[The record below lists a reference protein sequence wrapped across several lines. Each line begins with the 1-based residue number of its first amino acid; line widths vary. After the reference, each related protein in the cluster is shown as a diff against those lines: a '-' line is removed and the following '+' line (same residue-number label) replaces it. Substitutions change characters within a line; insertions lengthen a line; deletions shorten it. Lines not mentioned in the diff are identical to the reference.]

1 MLVIIGKFV
10 ILLIHGYTCL
20 FFWKLAR
27 MRKDLEN
34 VQMEENVQMMILC
47 SSICAIPTLPLSRS
61 VTAVRHLNH
70 NRYVCV
76 SEMQPPSVLCIKQRD
91 GYHLKL

>member
-1 MLVIIGKFV
+1 MLIDILTSGNKVDKWTV
-10 ILLIHGYTCL
+10 LLIDACNHWQVCYFINSWL
-20 FFWKLAR
+20 YMFFFSWKLAR

-61 VTAVRHLNH
+61 VTAVR
-70 NRYVCV
+70 
-76 SEMQPPSVLCIKQRD
+76 P
-91 GYHLKL
+91 